1 VVEREAR
8 RDRFSASRTE
18 RFYMISAILLAAGE
32 SRRMGK
38 FKQLLPFAGKTFIE
52 CCVDNLL
59 ASRVDEVIVVTG
71 HREAD
76 VRSAISTRPVRF
88 ANNPDYRDGM
98 STSIKRGIE
107 AISKEAHAC
116 LIALVDQ
123 PQIGPDVINRVIEA
137 YDKNKPLIVR
147 PAYKG
152 KNGHPIILD
161 LKLRDE
167 ILAIDPAQG
176 LKQVARAHSSE
187 AICIEVFTDAVLMD
201 FDFPEDYQRILSRE

>member
-1 VVEREAR
+1 
-8 RDRFSASRTE
+8 
-18 RFYMISAILLAAGE
+18 MISAVLLAAGK

-38 FKQLLPFAGKTFIE
+38 FKQLLPLAGKTFVE

-59 ASRVDEVIVVTG
+59 ASRVDEVVVVTG

-76 VRSAISTRPVRF
+76 VRNAVGTRPVRF

-98 STSIKRGIE
+98 SSSIKRGVE
-107 AISKEAHAC
+107 AISKMARAC

-123 PQIGPDVINRVIEA
+123 PQIGSDVINRVIEA
-137 YDKNKPLIVR
+137 YLADEPLIVI
-147 PAYKG
+147 PTYEG

-176 LKQVARAHSSE
+176 LKQVVHAHSSE
-187 AICIEVFTDAVLMD
+187 VVRIEVFTEAVLTD
-201 FDFPEDYQRILSRE
+201 FDFPEDYKRLLTGE

>member
-1 VVEREAR
+1 
-8 RDRFSASRTE
+8 
-18 RFYMISAILLAAGE
+18 MISAILLAAGE

-38 FKQLLPFAGKTFIE
+38 FKQLLSFAGKTFIE

-76 VRSAISTRPVRF
+76 VRNAIGIRHVRF

-98 STSIKRGIE
+98 SSSIKRGVE
-107 AISKEAHAC
+107 AISKGARAC
-116 LIALVDQ
+116 LIALADQ
-123 PQIGPDVINRVIEA
+123 PQIGADVINSIIEA
-137 YDKNKPLIVR
+137 YDKNGSLIVI
-147 PAYKG
+147 PTYEG

-167 ILAIDPAQG
+167 ILAIDAAQG
-176 LKQVARAHSSE
+176 LKQVVHAHSSDIIRIE
-187 AICIEVFTDAVLMD
+187 AFTDAVLTD
-201 FDFPEDYQRILSRE
+201 FDLPEDYQRILSRE